1 MLLRVTWESA
11 TLLCMKYAESLLE
24 KIYACKNNLENLFT
38 IKVSKHTTCGN
49 SIFAQYEINLKNLMD
64 VIKNTSGSGSI
75 VLTSLKDKED
85 DHILTK

>member
-1 MLLRVTWESA
+1 MLLRVKWESA

-24 KIYACKNNLENLFT
+24 KIYLFT